1 MTLQDALA
9 ALDGK
14 SELTA
19 EDALA
24 LRRIIYGDDAFVS
37 RDEAETLFKLNTD
50 AGALSPEW
58 RALFVEAMTDY
69 VVGEEEP
76 VGYVDQAKADWL
88 IAQVKAAGRIRTDEV
103 EMLIHVLEQADETPT
118 ALSNFV
124 LGTLKAMALWKLK
137 HGYAFGPRDVERLR
151 RALYAKGGEAN
162 IAVTR
167 HEAELLFDI
176 NDALAGGPVDAS
188 WTELFKRAVAN
199 AVLYETPW
207 KPDAAAELKR
217 EAWLADAHAHPLARW
232 RAMGGAT
239 LKGDL
244 AEGLRET
251 ARLDFQDHDLERAY
265 ADDAAM
271 EARAEA
277 LTGEEAHWLTDRIAR
292 NGRYDANERA
302 LVAFIRENA
311 GALDPSLDA
320 ALRKLERATETA

>member
-24 LRRIIYGDDAFVS
+24 LRRIVYGDDAFVS
-37 RDEAETLFKLNTD
+37 RQEAETLFKLNAD
-50 AGALSPEW
+50 AGVLSPEW

-76 VGYVDQAKADWL
+76 VGYVDQVKADWL

-103 EMLIHVLEQADETPT
+103 EMLIHVLEQADETPS

-124 LGTLKAMALWKLK
+124 LGTLRSMVLWKLK
-137 HGYAFGPRDVERLR
+137 NGYAFGARDVERLR
-151 RALYAKGGEAN
+151 RALYAKGSEGN

-176 NDALAGGPVDAS
+176 NDALAGGPVDAA

-207 KPDAAAELKR
+207 KPDAAAERKR
-217 EAWLADAHAHPLARW
+217 EAWLADTHVHPFGRLA
-232 RAMGGAT
+232 AMGGGA

-251 ARLDFQDHDLERAY
+251 AHLDFQDHDLERAY
-265 ADDAAM
+265 AADDAM

-277 LTGEEAHWLTDRIAR
+277 VTRDEAHWLADRIAR
-292 NGRYDANERA
+292 NGRYDANEHA

-311 GALDPSLDA
+311 SALDPSLDA
-320 ALRKLERATETA
+320 ALRKLELAQAV